1 MAGSGLKSGNLV
13 PESVLLPTHTLP
25 PKSKRTAQRT
35 KSMMQLHSS
44 GETPHEHLPGFC
56 SLGIPSAP
64 PQFQPCCSHR
74 LIYRCICAEEISKK
88 DLCLCLWTCRDIYD
102 IDKWKGQVT
111 VIQFCWKQTCDK
123 MLNEERCH
131 LLSDDRYQSTRIS
144 CALTTP
150 QGTNLKSCKTRGDLQ
165 RRGSVKRFLWRE
177 MLPFCERL
185 PPHPTTTFQGEGIES
200 VTLLCLT

>member
-1 MAGSGLKSGNLV
+1 
-13 PESVLLPTHTLP
+13 
-25 PKSKRTAQRT
+25 
-35 KSMMQLHSS
+35 MQLHSS
-44 GETPHEHLPGFC
+44 GETPHEHPPGFLL
-56 SLGIPSAP
+56 LGIPSAP

-74 LIYRCICAEEISKK
+74 LIYRCICAEEILKK

-111 VIQFCWKQTCDK
+111 VIQFCWKQNMWQNVKWGGDVIYSQMIDIK
-123 MLNEERCH
+123 AQESVKWQPHRE
-131 LLSDDRYQSTRIS
+131 Q
-144 CALTTP
+144 AP
-150 QGTNLKSCKTRGDLQ
+150 KSCKTRGDLQ

-185 PPHPTTTFQGEGIES
+185 LRHPTTTFQGEGIES